1 MLDRYSLFLVTVAVG
16 LGMAN
21 ALAANTDF
29 SQQAKGSG
37 PVSGL
42 VPAQGSLPSGLS
54 AIKAPVS
61 ANLKEAPPAD
71 MLRDNSAASSVSRPE
86 LAIELAPKSTSG
98 SLQALSMPPDLQ
110 AANPKGLNALRE
122 ASSLRGGSNQAY
134 QGFRSEFAGQADGL
148 VAQPK

>member
-1 MLDRYSLFLVTVAVG
+1 
-16 LGMAN
+16 
-21 ALAANTDF
+21 
-29 SQQAKGSG
+29 
-37 PVSGL
+37 
-42 VPAQGSLPSGLS
+42 
-54 AIKAPVS
+54 
-61 ANLKEAPPAD
+61 
-71 MLRDNSAASSVSRPE
+71 
-86 LAIELAPKSTSG
+86 LAPKSTSG